1 MQEPEDGVTLEEELE
16 RALSATLSTQ
26 DAVSPD
32 TADADEPENC
42 EPVVSSASEE
52 TTEPTTAEATLAD
65 ATLVEA
71 VGGGIPWVPF
81 AVYLA
86 AWIGLAALSA
96 YLLRGATAEL
106 PARWMP
112 EYVPLLWAGVGLTA
126 AGPLVSLAVWLVA
139 RVRRPE
145 GQRRGL
151 VASAM
156 TRGALAALFGVI
168 IWVATLYVIEAVTMN
183 GAL

>member
-65 ATLVEA
+65 ATARGSGAGAEA
-71 VGGGIPWVPF
+71 
-81 AVYLA
+81 
-86 AWIGLAALSA
+86 
-96 YLLRGATAEL
+96 
-106 PARWMP
+106 
-112 EYVPLLWAGVGLTA
+112 
-126 AGPLVSLAVWLVA
+126 
-139 RVRRPE
+139 
-145 GQRRGL
+145 GQCRLHGHGRT
-151 VASAM
+151 V
-156 TRGALAALFGVI
+156 
-168 IWVATLYVIEAVTMN
+168 
-183 GAL
+183 